1 MIYPVVVVVCRPYMC
16 VYRDPLIWCL
26 IPQLDT
32 RSRAAVF
39 FRNNH
44 FSALTKHD
52 GQLFLLVTDLG
63 YRKEAVVWER
73 LDDVTGDVDFLTGM
87 NRVIVCGR
95 GGGRRGFMSWRTRN
109 GVCTRH
115 VLYIYVILSIGS
127 DSQFPFLSP
136 ASSLRY
142 LN

>member
-1 MIYPVVVVVCRPYMC
+1 MIYLVVVVVCRPCMC
-16 VYRDPLIWCL
+16 VCRDPLTRCL

-73 LDDVTGDVDFLTGM
+73 LDDVTGDVEFLTGM
-87 NRVIVCGR
+87 IRLIVFGR
-95 GGGRRGFMSWRTRN
+95 GGGGG
-109 GVCTRH
+109 GVSRPGEHGIVC
-115 VLYIYVILSIGS
+115 VLDTFSTYMLFYRSEVIHS
-127 DSQFPFLSP
+127 FLSYHP
-136 ASSLRY
+136 LR
-142 LN
+142 LCAI